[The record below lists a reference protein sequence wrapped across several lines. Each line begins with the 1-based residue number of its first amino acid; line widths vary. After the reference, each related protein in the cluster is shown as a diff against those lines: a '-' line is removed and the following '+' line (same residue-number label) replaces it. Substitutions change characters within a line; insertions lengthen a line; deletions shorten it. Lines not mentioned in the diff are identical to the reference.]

1 MRKIVIIGGGV
12 IGAAIA
18 RELSRYNEEII
29 VLEKEIDV
37 CEGTSCANSAIV
49 HSGYDPLPNTL
60 MAKLNVEG
68 NQMFDQL
75 SAELDFDFKRNGSLT
90 LAISEE
96 DFQTLDDL
104 YNRSVLNGVPARL
117 IDQEELRQIEPN
129 ITKKALKALFCPTAG
144 IVDPFTFNIHLMENA
159 IDNGAKLLLN
169 EEVISIKKTDKGFL
183 VKTNNQ
189 EINADIIINA
199 AGIYAGK
206 IAEMVGIDKYDIKAR
221 KGEYY
226 LLDHFDNNFIKHT
239 LFNVPSSK
247 GKGILVAPTTSFNY
261 LVGPSSE
268 FVNDYDDV
276 ATDNETLMNIKQKAK
291 DLVDFIDYSKQI
303 KEFAGLRAVGPVH
316 DFIISEDL
324 PNFINLIGI
333 QSPGLTA
340 SPAIAKYVVDMIKDK
355 TPNEN
360 FNPYVRKHV
369 KLIDLSDEERA
380 LFVKEH
386 PEYGQIICRC
396 EKISKG
402 EVLDVIHRNCGA
414 TTIKGVKKRVRAG
427 FGKCQGGFCEEIVL
441 KILSKELNMDPY
453 DISFGRNGSYILNHE
468 VKEND

>member
-144 IVDPFTFNIHLMENA
+144 IVDPFTFNIHLM
-159 IDNGAKLLLN
+159 
-169 EEVISIKKTDKGFL
+169 ISNK
-183 VKTNNQ
+183 
-189 EINADIIINA
+189 
-199 AGIYAGK
+199 
-206 IAEMVGIDKYDIKAR
+206 
-221 KGEYY
+221 
-226 LLDHFDNNFIKHT
+226 
-239 LFNVPSSK
+239 
-247 GKGILVAPTTSFNY
+247 
-261 LVGPSSE
+261 
-268 FVNDYDDV
+268 
-276 ATDNETLMNIKQKAK
+276 
-291 DLVDFIDYSKQI
+291 
-303 KEFAGLRAVGPVH
+303 
-316 DFIISEDL
+316 
-324 PNFINLIGI
+324 
-333 QSPGLTA
+333 
-340 SPAIAKYVVDMIKDK
+340 
-355 TPNEN
+355 
-360 FNPYVRKHV
+360 
-369 KLIDLSDEERA
+369 
-380 LFVKEH
+380 
-386 PEYGQIICRC
+386 
-396 EKISKG
+396 
-402 EVLDVIHRNCGA
+402 
-414 TTIKGVKKRVRAG
+414 
-427 FGKCQGGFCEEIVL
+427 
-441 KILSKELNMDPY
+441 
-453 DISFGRNGSYILNHE
+453 
-468 VKEND
+468 